1 MKEIKIIVTPKNGA
15 ILTIKF
21 DKFNLFSFK
30 YAEDKAHLKIITKS
44 FIPIVDKCV

>member
-30 YAEDKAHLKIITKS
+30 YAEDKAPKDNSQILE
-44 FIPIVDKCV
+44 